1 MTLPN
6 HLAGGF
12 VFTGFF
18 AALANINILESPATI
33 GAVLLGA
40 TLPDIDH
47 PRSPIGR
54 LFLPLSRYL
63 NSRHGH
69 RTLTHSLLGLG
80 IFWLAAGLLEQTL
93 WQSQRLTAVAVIA
106 MISHILFDM
115 VTLQGVILFYPFAKN
130 PCVLPGDPNM
140 RIRTGDVQKETIWFF
155 VFILGGLA
163 MQPLYKQGFWTTYNR
178 TFGTLKHLASE
189 FKKSSDVL
197 EVDYRYRSG
206 SQVFSGKALCIE
218 AHDNRAT
225 LLKDGKFLLLDKSKQ
240 IIHHTIP
247 KHTGRRF
254 QFSEQLLVE
263 VDLDSLNKLLHQQ
276 LILEVKLH
284 ATDNFVARTGGQM
297 QEGQQFSGKYL
308 HDLVIMRPQATTAK
322 EAFVPQIDPR
332 IEVLRVQSQNLR
344 QADRAAL
351 AEYRSL
357 MAELANLEAM
367 QPSDD
372 IYLDQKRTQRI
383 KELRKVKVPE
393 LHEARVMELE
403 TQLRELQQDNR
414 LRNLQQAAELK
425 VDWERNLPG
434 ELLFTGVIKVAE
446 IIRTF

>member
-6 HLAGGF
+6 HLAGGL

-18 AALANINILESPATI
+18 AALANINILESPVTI

-93 WQSQRLTAVAVIA
+93 WQSQRLTAIAVIA
-106 MISHILFDM
+106 MVSHLLFDM
-115 VTLQGVILFYPFAKN
+115 VTLQGVLLFYPFLKN

-140 RIRTGDVQKETIWFF
+140 RIRTGDVRKETIWFF
-155 VFILGGLA
+155 AFILGGLA
-163 MQPLYKQGFWTTYNR
+163 SQPLYKQGFWTTYNR

-197 EVDYRYRSG
+197 EVDYRYREG
-206 SQVFSGKALCIE
+206 SLVFQGKALCIE
-218 AHDNRAT
+218 ARENKAT

-247 KHTGRRF
+247 RHTGGRF
-254 QFSEQLLVE
+254 RFEELLLVE
-263 VDLDSLNKLLHQQ
+263 VTLDSLNKLLHQQ
-276 LILEVKLH
+276 LILELKLH
-284 ATDNFVARTGGQM
+284 ATDHFVARTGGQM
-297 QEGQQFSGKYL
+297 HEGQQFSSKYL
-308 HDLVIMRPQATTAK
+308 SDLVIMRPQSTTAK

-332 IEVLRVQSQNLR
+332 IEVLRVQIQNLR

-351 AEYRSL
+351 AEYRNL
-357 MAELANLEAM
+357 MTELANLEVM

-383 KELRKVKVPE
+383 KELRKVKIPE
-393 LHEARVMELE
+393 LHEARVIELE

-434 ELLFTGVIKVAE
+434 ELLFTGVLKVAV
-446 IIRTF
+446 II

>member
-93 WQSQRLTAVAVIA
+93 WQSQRLTAIAVIA
-106 MISHILFDM
+106 MVSHLLFDM
-115 VTLQGVILFYPFAKN
+115 VTLQGVLLFYPFLKN

-140 RIRTGDVQKETIWFF
+140 RIRTGDVRKETIWFF
-155 VFILGGLA
+155 AFILGGLA
-163 MQPLYKQGFWTTYNR
+163 SQPLYKQGFWTTYNR

-197 EVDYRYRSG
+197 EVDYRYHEG
-206 SQVFSGKALCIE
+206 SQVFQGKALCIE
-218 AHDNRAT
+218 ARESKAT
-225 LLKDGKFLLLDKSKQ
+225 LLKDGQFLLLDKSKQ

-247 KHTGRRF
+247 RHTGRSFRF
-254 QFSEQLLVE
+254 EELLLVE
-263 VDLDSLNKLLHQQ
+263 VGLDSLNKLLHQQ

-284 ATDNFVARTGGQM
+284 ATHNFVARINGQM
-297 QEGQQFSGKYL
+297 QEGQQFNGKYL
-308 HDLVIMRPQATTAK
+308 SDLAILRPQATTAK
-322 EAFVPQIDPR
+322 EAFIPQIDPR
-332 IEVLRVQSQNLR
+332 IEVLRVQVQNIR

-351 AEYRSL
+351 AEYRNL

-372 IYLDQKRTQRI
+372 IYLDQKRTQRV
-383 KELRKVKVPE
+383 KELRKVKIPE
-393 LHEARVMELE
+393 LHEARVVELE

-434 ELLFTGVIKVAE
+434 ELLFTGVVKVV
-446 IIRTF
+446 II

>member
-6 HLAGGF
+6 HLAGGL

-18 AALANINILESPATI
+18 AALANINILDSPVTI
-33 GAVLLGA
+33 GATLLGA

-80 IFWLAAGLLEQTL
+80 VFWLAAGLLEQAM
-93 WQSQRLTAVAVIA
+93 WQSQKLTAVAVIA
-106 MISHILFDM
+106 MVSHILFDM

-189 FKKSSDVL
+189 FKKSTDIL
-197 EVDYRYRSG
+197 EVDYRYQEG
-206 SQVFSGKALCIE
+206 SQDFSGKAFCIE
-218 AHDNRAT
+218 ARENKAT
-225 LLKDGKFLLLDKSKQ
+225 LLKDGRFLLLDKSKQ

-247 KHTGRRF
+247 RHTGRRF
-254 QFSEQLLVE
+254 RFEELLLVE
-263 VDLDSLNKLLHQQ
+263 IGLDSLNRLLHNQ
-276 LILEVKLH
+276 LILDIKLH
-284 ATDNFVARTGGQM
+284 ATGNFIARTGGQS
-297 QEGQQFSGKYL
+297 QESRQFSGKYL
-308 HDLVIMRPQATTAK
+308 HDLVVLLPTVSAAK
-322 EAFVPQIDPR
+322 GDFVPQIDPR
-332 IEVLRVQSQNLR
+332 IEVLRVQVQNLR

-351 AEYRSL
+351 AEYRAL
-357 MAELANLEAM
+357 MGELVELEST
-367 QPSDD
+367 PPTDD
-372 IYLDQKRTQRI
+372 IFLDQKRTQRI
-383 KELRKVKVPE
+383 KELRKVKLPE
-393 LHEARVMELE
+393 LHEGRVGELE
-403 TQLRELQQDNR
+403 TQIRELLMDNR
-414 LRNLQQAAELK
+414 LRNMQQAAELR
-425 VDWERNLPG
+425 VDWERGLPG
-434 ELLFTGVIKVAE
+434 EVRFTGVVKVVR
-446 IIRTF
+446 IVG

>member
-6 HLAGGF
+6 HLAGGL

-93 WQSQRLTAVAVIA
+93 WQSQRLTAIAVIA
-106 MISHILFDM
+106 MVSHLLFDM
-115 VTLQGVILFYPFAKN
+115 VTLQGVLLFYPFLKN

-140 RIRTGDVQKETIWFF
+140 RIRTGDMRKETIWFF
-155 VFILGGLA
+155 AFILGGLA
-163 MQPLYKQGFWTTYNR
+163 SQPLYKQGFWTTYNR

-197 EVDYRYRSG
+197 EVDYRYHEG
-206 SQVFSGKALCIE
+206 SQVFQGKALCIE
-218 AHDNRAT
+218 ARESKAT
-225 LLKDGKFLLLDKSKQ
+225 LLKDGQFLLLDKSKQ

-247 KHTGRRF
+247 RHTGRSFRF
-254 QFSEQLLVE
+254 EELLLVE
-263 VDLDSLNKLLHQQ
+263 VGLDSINKLLHQQ

-284 ATDNFVARTGGQM
+284 ATDNFVARIGGQM
-297 QEGQQFSGKYL
+297 KEGQQFSAKYL
-308 HDLVIMRPQATTAK
+308 SDLVIMRPQATTAK

-332 IEVLRVQSQNLR
+332 IEVLRVQVQNLR

-351 AEYRSL
+351 AEYRNL

-383 KELRKVKVPE
+383 KELRKVKIPE
-393 LHEARVMELE
+393 LHEARVIELE

-414 LRNLQQAAELK
+414 LRNLQQAAELE
-425 VDWERNLPG
+425 VDWARNLPG
-434 ELLFTGVIKVAE
+434 ELLFTGVLKVVR
-446 IIRTF
+446 I